1 MSNMTLIVVGFF
13 FCSIP
18 YRKDN
23 AEFAE
28 IISETLPNASIPY
41 GKGKVKKKFIDG
53 QCVVGYQFPMGKVKR
68 RNRRKR

>member
-18 YRKDN
+18 YRKSN

-41 GKGKVKKKFIDG
+41 GKGKVTTDKLQYRSPFRINSLWA
-53 QCVVGYQFPMGKVKR
+53 R
-68 RNRRKR
+68 

>member
-18 YRKDN
+18 YRKSN

-41 GKGKVKKKFIDG
+41 GKGKEERFWHYYKPEI
-53 QCVVGYQFPMGKVKR
+53 
-68 RNRRKR
+68 